1 MVWLPPVLLA
11 SAAAAYAQSFPAK
24 PVRVIVPFPAG
35 GGLDITARA
44 FGQKLGDYWG
54 QTVVIENRPGASGMI
69 GAEAVVR
76 SPKDGYILLIC
87 SPAEIALNPALYAKM
102 NYDPF
107 KDLAPISLA
116 ATYPNMIV
124 VHSSVPAKTV
134 KELIALSKKTQGGLP
149 FGSSGTGSTQH
160 LAGEWLK
167 ANAGI
172 NYLHVPYKGAAPAV
186 TDLVGG
192 QIPTAIL
199 GLAPIIPHIK
209 SGRIRGLAVTSAKR
223 SAASPD
229 TPTLHEAGINFESTQ
244 WFGFLA
250 PAGTPADAIAK
261 IQADV
266 KRAAADAGVRERLIS
281 LGGEP
286 FREYARRICRLHQ
299 SREREV
305 RESDSR
311 RQHKSRLRRCEFRGE
326 IRPACPDAVR

>member
-1 MVWLPPVLLA
+1 MLTRYGLAAAVLLA

-134 KELIALSKKTQGGLP
+134 KELVALSKKTQGGLP

-286 FREYARRICRLHQ
+286 FANTPDEFASFIKAENAKYAK
-299 SREREV
+299 V
-305 RESDSR
+305 
-311 RQHKSRLRRCEFRGE
+311 
-326 IRPACPDAVR
+326 IRDGNIKAD

>member
-1 MVWLPPVLLA
+1 MIVRICL
-11 SAAAAYAQSFPAK
+11 SAALALPTVGVIHAQTYPAK
-24 PVRVIVPFPAG
+24 PVRLIVPFPAG

-76 SPKDGYILLIC
+76 SPKDGYILLVC

-107 KDLAPISLA
+107 RELAPISLA
-116 ATYPNMIV
+116 ATYPNMIA
-124 VHSSVPAKTV
+124 VHSSVPVKTV
-134 KELIALSKKTQGGLP
+134 KELIAISKKTAGGLP

-167 ANAGI
+167 TNAGV

-223 SAASPD
+223 SAAAPD
-229 TPTLHEAGINFESTQ
+229 IATLHEAGINFESTQ

-250 PAGTPADAIAK
+250 PAGTPADVIAK

-266 KRAAADAGVRERLIS
+266 RRAAADAGIKDRLVG
-281 LGGEP
+281 LGGDPTSNSPDE
-286 FREYARRICRLHQ
+286 FAAFIKAENTKYAK
-299 SREREV
+299 V
-305 RESDSR
+305 
-311 RQHKSRLRRCEFRGE
+311 
-326 IRPACPDAVR
+326 IRDGNIKAD

>member
-1 MVWLPPVLLA
+1 MLNRIFSGAALLLYTVGA
-11 SAAAAYAQSFPAK
+11 VHAQSFPAK
-24 PVRVIVPFPAG
+24 SVRLIVPFPAG

-44 FGQKLGDYWG
+44 FGQKLAEYWG

-76 SPKDGYILLIC
+76 SPKDGYILLVC
-87 SPAEIALNPALYAKM
+87 SPAEIALNPALYSKM

-107 KDLAPISLA
+107 KELAPVSLA

-124 VHSSVPAKTV
+124 VHASVPARTI
-134 KELIALSKKTQGGLP
+134 KELIALSKRTPGGLP

-167 ANAGI
+167 TNAGI

-209 SGRIRGLAVTSAKR
+209 SGRIRGLAVTAAKR
-223 SAASPD
+223 SAAAPEIA
-229 TPTLHEAGINFESTQ
+229 TLHEAGINFESTQ

-250 PAGTPADAIAK
+250 PAGTPSEVIAK

-266 KRAAADAGVRERLIS
+266 KRAAADPGVRERLVA

-286 FREYARRICRLHQ
+286 TGNTPE
-299 SREREV
+299 
-305 RESDSR
+305 
-311 RQHKSRLRRCEFRGE
+311 EFAAF
-326 IRPACPDAVR
+326 IRAENTKYSKVIRDGGIKAE

>member
-1 MVWLPPVLLA
+1 MNPGFIMSIRICPGTALLLLA
-11 SAAAAYAQSFPAK
+11 AGAVHAQSYPAK
-24 PVRVIVPFPAG
+24 PVRIIAPFPAG

-44 FGQKLGDYWG
+44 FGQKFAEYWG

-69 GAEAVVR
+69 AAEAVVR
-76 SPKDGYILLIC
+76 SPKAGYILLLC

-124 VHSSVPAKTV
+124 VHASVPAKSV
-134 KELIALSKKTQGGLP
+134 KELIALSKRTQGGLP

-167 ANAGI
+167 TNAGI

-199 GLAPIIPHIK
+199 GLAPIIPHVK
-209 SGRIRGLAVTSAKR
+209 SGRIPRLAASSAKR
-223 SAASPD
+223 SAAP
-229 TPTLHEAGINFESTQ
+229 
-244 WFGFLA
+244 
-250 PAGTPADAIAK
+250 PA
-261 IQADV
+261 
-266 KRAAADAGVRERLIS
+266 
-281 LGGEP
+281 
-286 FREYARRICRLHQ
+286 
-299 SREREV
+299 
-305 RESDSR
+305 
-311 RQHKSRLRRCEFRGE
+311 
-326 IRPACPDAVR
+326 

>member
-1 MVWLPPVLLA
+1 MLTRYGLGAAVLLA

-124 VHSSVPAKTV
+124 VHSSVPAKT
-134 KELIALSKKTQGGLP
+134 P
-149 FGSSGTGSTQH
+149 
-160 LAGEWLK
+160 
-167 ANAGI
+167 
-172 NYLHVPYKGAAPAV
+172 
-186 TDLVGG
+186 
-192 QIPTAIL
+192 
-199 GLAPIIPHIK
+199 
-209 SGRIRGLAVTSAKR
+209 RR
-223 SAASPD
+223 SP
-229 TPTLHEAGINFESTQ
+229 
-244 WFGFLA
+244 
-250 PAGTPADAIAK
+250 
-261 IQADV
+261 
-266 KRAAADAGVRERLIS
+266 
-281 LGGEP
+281 
-286 FREYARRICRLHQ
+286 
-299 SREREV
+299 SRERPAGI
-305 RESDSR
+305 D
-311 RQHKSRLRRCEFRGE
+311 RLHYGGDGRHRIGRT
-326 IRPACPDAVR
+326 

>member
-1 MVWLPPVLLA
+1 MLVRLLS
-11 SAAAAYAQSFPAK
+11 SAALLFSAVIAAQAQPYPAK
-24 PVRVIVPFPAG
+24 SVRLIVPFPAG

-44 FGQKLGDYWG
+44 FGQKLAEYWG

-76 SPKDGYILLIC
+76 SAKDGYILLVC
-87 SPAEIALNPALYAKM
+87 SPAEIALNPALYSKM

-107 KDLAPISLA
+107 KELSPVSLA

-124 VHSSVPAKTV
+124 VHASVPAKSV
-134 KELIALSKKTQGGLP
+134 KELIALSKRTSGGLP

-167 ANAGI
+167 SNAGI

-209 SGRIRGLAVTSAKR
+209 SGRIRGLAVTSARR
-223 SAASPD
+223 SAAAPD
-229 TPTLHEAGINFESTQ
+229 IATLHEAGINFESTQ

-250 PAGTPADAIAK
+250 PAGTPVEVIAK
-261 IQADV
+261 LQADI
-266 KRAAADAGVRERLIS
+266 KRAAADPGVRDRLES

-286 FREYARRICRLHQ
+286 T
-299 SREREV
+299 SNTP
-305 RESDSR
+305 D
-311 RQHKSRLRRCEFRGE
+311 EFAAFIKAENTKYGKV
-326 IRPACPDAVR
+326 IRDGSIKAE

>member
-1 MVWLPPVLLA
+1 MLTRYGLGAALLLA

-134 KELIALSKKTQGGLP
+134 KELIALSKRTQGGLP

-250 PAGTPADAIAK
+250 PGRHAGRRNRQNPGRR
-261 IQADV
+261 QARSRRRRRTGAPDFPWR
-266 KRAAADAGVRERLIS
+266 RALRQ
-281 LGGEP
+281 
-286 FREYARRICRLHQ
+286 YARRICFLYQ
-299 SREREV
+299 SRER
-305 RESDSR
+305 
-311 RQHKSRLRRCEFRGE
+311 
-326 IRPACPDAVR
+326 

>member
-1 MVWLPPVLLA
+1 
-11 SAAAAYAQSFPAK
+11 
-24 PVRVIVPFPAG
+24 
-35 GGLDITARA
+35 
-44 FGQKLGDYWG
+44 
-54 QTVVIENRPGASGMI
+54 
-69 GAEAVVR
+69 
-76 SPKDGYILLIC
+76 
-87 SPAEIALNPALYAKM
+87 M

-124 VHSSVPAKTV
+124 VHASVPAKPV
-134 KELIALSKKTQGGLP
+134 REFVALARKSPGGLP

-167 ANAGI
+167 SNAGI

-209 SGRIRGLAVTSAKR
+209 SGRIRGLAVTAAKR
-223 SAASPD
+223 SAAAPD
-229 TPTLHEAGINFESTQ
+229 TPRCMKAGIDFDSTQ

-250 PAGTPADAIAK
+250 PAGTPQTSIAK

-266 KRAAADAGVRERLIS
+266 KRAAADAGVKERLIA
-281 LGGEP
+281 LGGDP
-286 FREYARRICRLHQ
+286 
-299 SREREV
+299 SR
-305 RESDSR
+305 
-311 RQHKSRLRRCEFRGE
+311 
-326 IRPACPDAVR
+326 IRPTNSLHSSKPRTPSTAKVIKDANIKAE